1 MTATR
6 WDPFKRVVVELGV
19 HRVTLARWCDEG
31 WVTSKREGPK
41 LRFVLVYAEG
51 PAAGRPVGL
60 NDNLPAQE
68 SATT

>member
-6 WDPFKRVVVELGV
+6 WAPFKSVVAELGV
-19 HRVTLARWCDEG
+19 DRGTLRRWCDAG

-68 SATT
+68 SAA